1 MITGLFHVAPPLV
14 ERLRVTA
21 APFRLASSASPE
33 TIQTLCLA
41 SYATDGSLIRAYGP
55 AGLEYTVVPDRACAV
70 HDDPLFVETETPMSD
85 DPPSVKRPH
94 CAAATIVL
102 PNEYVSG
109 STIVACWLV
118 AFVNGSVAMIRTE
131 TFAEAESATTS
142 AAVAASATAS
152 GSLFGRDEKAN
163 RIRLS
168 PFHLDCRPNAV

>member
-1 MITGLFHVAPPLV
+1 MLIGLFHVAPPFV

-21 APFRLASSASPE
+21 APFTFASIASPE
-33 TIQTLCLA
+33 TIQTLCRA
-41 SYATDGSLIRAYGP
+41 SYATDGSLTRAHGP
-55 AGLEYTVVPDRACAV
+55 AGVEFTVRPGSCCAV

-118 AFVNGSVAMIRTE
+118 ALMNGSVAMIVTG
-131 TFAEAESATTS
+131 TTVAEATSESVS
-142 AAVAASATAS
+142 AAMAARASAS
-152 GSLFGRDEKAN
+152 EKRLFRD
-163 RIRLS
+163 
-168 PFHLDCRPNAV
+168 

>member
-1 MITGLFHVAPPLV
+1 MLIGLFHVAPPFV

-21 APFRLASSASPE
+21 APFVLASIPSPE
-33 TIQTLCLA
+33 TIQTLCFA
-41 SYATDGSLIRAYGP
+41 SYATDGSLTRAHGP
-55 AGLEYTVVPDRACAV
+55 AGVEFTVRPGSCWAV

-118 AFVNGSVAMIRTE
+118 AFVNGSVAMTRTE
-131 TFAEAESATTS
+131 TFAAAASASTS
-142 AAVAASATAS
+142 AAVATKATPS
-152 GSLFGRDEKAN
+152 RSRRG
-163 RIRLS
+163 
-168 PFHLDCRPNAV
+168 

>member
-1 MITGLFHVAPPLV
+1 MFTGLFQVAPPFV

-41 SYATDGSLIRAYGP
+41 SNATDGSLTRAHGP
-55 AGLEYTVVPDRACAV
+55 AGVEFTVRPGSCWAV

-85 DPPSVKRPH
+85 APPLVNRPH

-109 STIVACWLV
+109 STIVACWLSG
-118 AFVNGSVAMIRTE
+118 FVNGSVAMIVTA
-131 TFAEAESATTS
+131 TFAEATSVSVS
-142 AAVAASATAS
+142 AAVAARASASKNRLLRGVWATFITP
-152 GSLFGRDEKAN
+152 SLD
-163 RIRLS
+163 
-168 PFHLDCRPNAV
+168 

>member
-1 MITGLFHVAPPLV
+1 MLMGLFHVAPPFV

-41 SYATDGSLIRAYGP
+41 SNATEGSLTRAHGP
-55 AGLEYTVVPDRACAV
+55 GGVEFTVVPGSSWAV
-70 HDDPLFVETETPMSD
+70 HDEPLFVETETPMSD
-85 DPPSVKRPH
+85 YPPSVKRPH

-118 AFVNGSVAMIRTE
+118 GLVNGSVAMIVTA
-131 TFAEAESATTS
+131 TFAEATSVNVS
-142 AAVAASATAS
+142 AAAAASPSAS
-152 GSLFGRDEKAN
+152 KNRLFRGVWAAFIGPSLG
-163 RIRLS
+163 
-168 PFHLDCRPNAV
+168 